1 MFSIIDKWISF
12 KKASSSKGKQARENT
27 QRTFV
32 RALTGIVGGR
42 KLAGTPEMGPYR
54 KWHLKWTQKKTL
66 AEHRKPHQSEHE
78 LKRRVMKD
86 ATLLLKCPYFLQ
98 YLVRASVSGLL
109 YPAPSHSQQING
121 IAWWV
126 WVEASRSGL
135 CERSP
140 EVTCLLWHRVPLW
153 EYFPQINKQVL
164 IVRDEAI
171 ITVISVTIKAC
182 SKFLAHVFKQMDLHN
197 SVFM

>member
-140 EVTCLLWHRVPLW
+140 EVTCLLWHRVAPLRI
-153 EYFPQINKQVL
+153 FSPDK
-164 IVRDEAI
+164 
-171 ITVISVTIKAC
+171 
-182 SKFLAHVFKQMDLHN
+182 
-197 SVFM
+197 